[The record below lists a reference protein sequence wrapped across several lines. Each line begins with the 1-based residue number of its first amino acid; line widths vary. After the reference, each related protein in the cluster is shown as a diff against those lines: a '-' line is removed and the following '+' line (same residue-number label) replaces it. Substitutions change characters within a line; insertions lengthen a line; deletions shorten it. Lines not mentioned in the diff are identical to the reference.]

1 MPPGWRCSQADP
13 VPARGYALG
22 VRPPSAVRDLLPQ
35 DEVEAVMATA
45 TFVNTVGNGLFSV
58 TSALFFTRI
67 VGIPPLRLG
76 FAFSVAAF
84 VGLVTTLPMGQL
96 ADRVSPKALNVRL
109 ALVSAAG
116 MFLYA
121 LATTYAW
128 FFVVAMVL
136 AVSDQGGR
144 AARNT
149 LIARIGGSSN
159 KVRIRAYLRSVTNLG
174 IAIGTLGGG
183 LALAVDNAAFYRAL
197 ITVNAASTLLS
208 AVLLRRLPELPVLRS
223 AERPRR
229 TEALRDHTYVV
240 LTVVNM
246 LMSMHFM
253 LLELIVPLWI
263 AHHTTAPRWIAAGTY
278 LVNTIACVL
287 FQVRM
292 SQGADDLRIAARL
305 QRSGGMWLAI
315 GTVVYASA
323 AWFGSPWIAGAV
335 MLLAAAVHVAGELRQ
350 SSGSF
355 GIGFNLPPEHLQGQ
369 YQAVWSLGYTVA
381 AIVAP
386 TWLTWLA
393 FSLGTTGW
401 VILGAQF
408 ALAGMLSPW
417 LVERALR
424 DPRRQ
429 AVA

>member
-1 MPPGWRCSQADP
+1 MR
-13 VPARGYALG
+13 L
-22 VRPPSAVRDLLPQ
+22 PSSVRDLIPL
-35 DEVEAVMATA
+35 DATERIMATS
-45 TFVNTVGNGLFSV
+45 TFVNTLGNGLFSV

-67 VGIPPLRLG
+67 VGIAPLRLG
-76 FAFSVAAF
+76 FAFSTAAL
-84 VGLVTTLPMGQL
+84 VGLAMTLPMGQL
-96 ADRVSPKALNVRL
+96 ADALSPKTLNVRL
-109 ALVSAAG
+109 AFVSAIG

-149 LIARIGGSSN
+149 LIARVGGSQN
-159 KVRIRAYLRSVTNLG
+159 KVRIRAYLRSITNLG
-174 IAIGTLGGG
+174 IAVGTLFGG
-183 LALAVDNAAFYRAL
+183 LALAVDNAMFYRGL
-197 ITVNAASTLLS
+197 IMANAASTLAS
-208 AVLLRRLPELPVLRS
+208 ALLLRRLPDIPVLRS
-223 AERPRR
+223 EHRPRR
-229 TEALRDHTYVV
+229 TEAFRDHTYVV
-240 LTVVNM
+240 LAVVNM
-246 LMSMHFM
+246 LISMHFM

-292 SQGADDLRIAARL
+292 SRDADDLRVAGRL
-305 QRSGGMWLAI
+305 QRSGGLWLAA
-315 GTVVYASA
+315 GMLVYASA
-323 AWFGSPWIAGAV
+323 AWFSSPWLAGAA
-335 MLLAAAVHVAGELRQ
+335 MLVASGVEVAGELRQ
-350 SSGSF
+350 SAGSF

-369 YQAVWSLGYTVA
+369 YQAVWSLGWGVG
-381 AIVAP
+381 AIIAP

-401 VILGAQF
+401 LILGAQF
-408 ALAGMLSPW
+408 AITGILTPW

-424 DPRRQ
+424 DRRR
-429 AVA
+429 AAA